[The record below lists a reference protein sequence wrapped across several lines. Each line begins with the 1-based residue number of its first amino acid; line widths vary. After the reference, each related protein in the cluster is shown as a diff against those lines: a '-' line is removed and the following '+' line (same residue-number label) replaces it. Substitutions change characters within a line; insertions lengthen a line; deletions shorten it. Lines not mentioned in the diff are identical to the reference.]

1 MGKVHSSVP
10 FSYAT
15 QLFMINNT
23 RITAAAVA
31 MAEAVVLEVVIGA
44 VIAAVTLLL
53 SKRRQLSALLGA
65 LSHSVFVFGI
75 SSEGQWCSPRRNEG
89 ALSKGARG
97 HSSYLHML
105 SNFYTSVVGRSNSV
119 PQMRKLRVRKLK

>member
-31 MAEAVVLEVVIGA
+31 MAEAVVLEVVIGV

-89 ALSKGARG
+89 ALS
-97 HSSYLHML
+97 SYLHML